1 MTCGRS
7 SRIPSIDEVRSRF
20 ERWRQTRQG
29 ETAIPEE
36 FGRRRPA
43 RAEQQVAAVLRLEN

>member
-1 MTCGRS
+1 MTFGRS
-7 SRIPSIDEVRSRF
+7 SRIPSIDEVRSRL

-36 FGRRRPA
+36 WLYSVWKT
-43 RAEQQVAAVLRLEN
+43 EYW